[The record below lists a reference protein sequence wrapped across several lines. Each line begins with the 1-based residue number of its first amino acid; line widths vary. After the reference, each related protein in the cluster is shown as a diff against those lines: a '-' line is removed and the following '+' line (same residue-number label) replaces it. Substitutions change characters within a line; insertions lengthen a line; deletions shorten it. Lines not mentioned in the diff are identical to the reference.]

1 MKADAEIK
9 VLSTY
14 LIGATIEAKTEL
26 RMFFPHSVLGSFPK
40 TEVFGFLQSKA
51 FFFSSI

>member
-26 RMFFPHSVLGSFPK
+26 RMFLLLV
-40 TEVFGFLQSKA
+40 QS
-51 FFFSSI
+51 